1 MEEAQSPLRLVCG
14 STKRCFLH
22 PAEQYPAQ
30 PACPVSEVFVG
41 FVRLWCRIPQSH
53 EARVV
58 APKDLLRHGWQ
69 ETSLEVIDPV
79 IVLTELSAAGH
90 TFAMMQTIQSQE
102 KPYAGKR
109 VHLVLGCG
117 GARGIAHIG
126 VAEVLLE
133 QGFSI
138 VSVAGCSM
146 GAVVGAFL
154 AAGQLP
160 AYAQWMKALSVGK
173 VFDLMDFT
181 LDRSGFL
188 KGEKLFNALEPILGR
203 TKIEDLNIPFTA
215 VATDLISASQV
226 IYREGDL
233 VRALRASI
241 AIPGIFTPVAEEGR
255 VLVDG
260 GVLNPVPLDCVKAE
274 EGDWVIAV
282 NANGRSPHTQENN
295 HDEDHSLS
303 AQLLGRL
310 QRIGHTNP
318 DNTKEENTFSL
329 RELLLTSFRLIQS
342 QVAEM
347 QCRFTPPDLLIE
359 IPISTCSTFEFHR
372 GEELIALGRERCL
385 HALKNLEIKPH
396 PHYL

>member
-1 MEEAQSPLRLVCG
+1 MHKLQNA
-14 STKRCFLH
+14 
-22 PAEQYPAQ
+22 
-30 PACPVSEVFVG
+30 
-41 FVRLWCRIPQSH
+41 
-53 EARVV
+53 
-58 APKDLLRHGWQ
+58 
-69 ETSLEVIDPV
+69 
-79 IVLTELSAAGH
+79 
-90 TFAMMQTIQSQE
+90 E

-154 AAGQLP
+154 AAGQLA
-160 AYAQWMKALSVGK
+160 AYADWMKALSVGK

-188 KGEKLFNALEPILGR
+188 KGEKLFSALEPMLGKR
-203 TKIEDLNIPFTA
+203 NIEELSIPFTS
-215 VATDLISASQV
+215 VATDLLSASQV

-233 VRALRASI
+233 TKALRASI

-260 GVLNPVPLDCVKAE
+260 GVLNPVPLDCVQAE
-274 EGDWVIAV
+274 QGDWVIAV
-282 NANGRSPHTQENN
+282 NVNGRSPHMHENN
-295 HDEDHSLS
+295 HDEDRSLS
-303 AQLLGRL
+303 AQLLRRL
-310 QRIGHTNP
+310 QSLSRANAGKGI
-318 DNTKEENTFSL
+318 EEKSL
-329 RELLLTSFRLIQS
+329 SLSELLLTSFRLTQS

-347 QCRFTPPDLLIE
+347 QCRLSPPDLLIE
-359 IPISTCSTFEFHR
+359 MPVSICSTFDFHR

-385 HALKNLEIKPH
+385 QALKTL
-396 PHYL
+396 